1 MHDTSSRKCQCKN
14 RDPNAT
20 CYFCCAV
27 ANCLNLNCY
36 KVCLNNLPEHMEHR
50 VVPIRN
56 YLDKLNCN
64 PLFYFGNGCV
74 KLILDNPSYTIPT
87 RTDY

>member
-1 MHDTSSRKCQCKN
+1 
-14 RDPNAT
+14 
-20 CYFCCAV
+20 
-27 ANCLNLNCY
+27 
-36 KVCLNNLPEHMEHR
+36 MEHR
-50 VVPIRN
+50 VVPIGN

-74 KLILDNPSYTIPT
+74 KLSLDNPSYTIPT